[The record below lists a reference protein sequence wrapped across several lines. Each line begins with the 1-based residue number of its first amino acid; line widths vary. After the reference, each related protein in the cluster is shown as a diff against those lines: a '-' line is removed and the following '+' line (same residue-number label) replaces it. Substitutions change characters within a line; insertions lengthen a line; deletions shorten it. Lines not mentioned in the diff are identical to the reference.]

1 MKLQRLRIDQL
12 RQFRK
17 PLEISGFAPGINL
30 FSGPNESGKSTL
42 VRAIRAAFFE
52 RHRSN
57 SVEDL
62 QPWGDTSAAPL
73 VELDF
78 EYQSQIWRLKKSFLQ
93 HKRCDLSIENQHL
106 SGEDAEN
113 KLAAMFGFRFP
124 GKGAS
129 KAQHWGIP
137 GLLWIEQGM
146 GQDLRDAVVNAGDHL
161 KSALSASLGAVTST
175 GGDEIINDVEALR
188 AMLLTKT
195 GKPTG
200 EYNDIKQKLLERQA
214 VLQALDEKIVV
225 YQKQVDRLGEL
236 RSQQAG
242 DEADRPWDALRSQ
255 QQAAQDQY
263 TQVERLAQQ
272 QSSDQ
277 QALDNCQRNIELLT
291 SHLAGFQAQAGDL
304 EMRRQA
310 RDLAAENLLQLREQL
325 ATLLAGLEQARSGYD
340 IARNNERRV
349 RQQARRHLLSREHEQ
364 LGKQLERVMDNRV
377 KARQIQDELLTQQ
390 KELTRNRIDVKDLVC
405 LRKLDSQRK
414 ELEVRQQ
421 SIATRLRFT
430 LEPGRSIQLDGL
442 ALSGSGERLLLQET
456 EIGVAGIGRFRI
468 APGGEDLGEL
478 LRKLER
484 TRESF
489 TALLGQMQVDSLE
502 QAEQRAELYKFLQSA
517 IAGNEKLLAS
527 HASKGIEALDAEQ
540 SGLRQRMQQLH
551 EELADLSQTS
561 DPLLP
566 GPDEAEQLLN
576 AADLQLKAA
585 EKAERQQQTLLAKAE
600 QALNGASNEYQKL
613 QAQLDDPQRQ
623 QREHENA
630 RRLVDLRAQES
641 ILKTDLA
648 QRAARIAAARPEML
662 LQDIKRYGDSAEQVR
677 AAYNIRREE
686 LIHIQAQLQSLEAD
700 GLEEQRAKVA
710 SEFESLNRRHNE
722 LHCRAEAL
730 NLLVELLASKR
741 QALTLRLQAPLQK
754 HLNHYLQLLF
764 SQASLD
770 VDENL
775 IPGQLVRHGANGM
788 EAGDFDALSFGAR
801 EQMGLISR
809 LAYADLLQ
817 ESGRPTL
824 IILDDALVHSDQQ
837 RLSQMKRIL
846 FDAARR
852 HQILLFTCHPE
863 NWRDLGVAARDMQS
877 FFAT

>member
-12 RQFRK
+12 RQFRR

-57 SVEDL
+57 SVDDL
-62 QPWGDTSAAPL
+62 QPWGDTSAAPQ

-78 EYQSQIWRLKKSFLQ
+78 EHQNQVWRLKKSFLQ
-93 HKRCDLSIENQHL
+93 RKRCDLTIENQQL
-106 SGEDAEN
+106 SGEEAED
-113 KLAAMFGFRFP
+113 KLAAMFGFQFP

-146 GQDLRDAVVNAGDHL
+146 GQDLRDAVANAGDHL

-175 GGDEIINDVEALR
+175 GGDEIINEVDTLR
-188 AMLLTKT
+188 ATLLTKT

-200 EYNDIKQKLLERQA
+200 EYSDIKQKLLERET
-214 VLQALDEKIVV
+214 VLRALDEKIAA

-242 DEADRPWDALRSQ
+242 DEADRPWDALRNQ
-255 QQAAQDQY
+255 QKAAQDQY
-263 TQVERLAQQ
+263 AQVERLSQQ
-272 QSSDQ
+272 QASDQ
-277 QALDNCQRNIELLT
+277 QVLENCQRNVELIT
-291 SHLAGFQAQAGDL
+291 SHLAGFQAQTGDL
-304 EMRRQA
+304 EIRRQT
-310 RDLAAENLLQLREQL
+310 RDLATEQLLQLREQL
-325 ATLLAGLEQARSGYD
+325 ARLQAGLEQARSAYN
-340 IARNNERRV
+340 IARDNERQV
-349 RQQARRHLLSREHEQ
+349 RHQARRQSLSREHEQ
-364 LGKQLERVMDNRV
+364 LSRQLQGVTENLA
-377 KARQIQDELLTQQ
+377 KARQIQGELLAQQ
-390 KELTRNRIDVKDLVC
+390 TELTRNRIDVKDLVH
-405 LRKLDSQRK
+405 LKKLDSQRK
-414 ELEVRQQ
+414 ELGIRQQ
-421 SIATRLRFT
+421 SIATRLQFK
-430 LEPGRSIQLDGL
+430 LEPGKSIELDGQ
-442 ALSGSGERLLLQET
+442 ALSDSGERLLLQET
-456 EIGVAGIGRFRI
+456 EIEIAGVGHFRI
-468 APGGEDLGEL
+468 TPGGEDLGEL
-478 LRKLER
+478 LRQLER
-484 TRESF
+484 TQEGF
-489 TALLGQMQVDSLE
+489 TAQLGQMQVASLE
-502 QAEQRAELYKFLQSA
+502 QAEQRSELYKSLQSA

-540 SGLRQRMQQLH
+540 SGLRQRVLQLQ
-551 EELADLSQTS
+551 EELAGLPETGDPSLPRPDDAEALLS
-561 DPLLP
+561 
-566 GPDEAEQLLN
+566 

-585 EKAERQQQTLLAKAE
+585 ENAERQQQTLIAKAE

-613 QAQLDDPQRQ
+613 QAMLDDPQRRQ
-623 QREHENA
+623 QEQENA
-630 RRLVDLRAQES
+630 RRLVDLRAQETT
-641 ILKTDLA
+641 LKADLA
-648 QRAARIAAARPEML
+648 QRAARIAAARPEIL
-662 LQDIKRYGDSAEQVR
+662 LQDIKRYGDSAEQVQ
-677 AAYNIRREE
+677 AAYNTRREE

-710 SEFESLNRRHNE
+710 SEVESLNRRHNE
-722 LHCRAEAL
+722 LHRRAQAL
-730 NLLVELLASKR
+730 SLLVGLLASKR
-741 QALTLRLQAPLQK
+741 QALTRRLQAPLQK

-764 SQASLD
+764 AQASLD

-775 IPGQLVRHGANGM
+775 IPGQLVRHGANGP

-846 FDAARR
+846 FDAAQR

-863 NWRDLGVAARDMQS
+863 NWRDLGVAARDVQS
-877 FFAT
+877 L